1 LLYSM
6 DARAVGCCTAC
17 QGPLS
22 GPLSQSVIQYS
33 MRGPALRPYRTRADS
48 LATCHTSHTPNRHS
62 ARSTLHCSC
71 NHSTQDIKH
80 IDPCTT
86 QALKLSRLGP
96 TPDVDDTT
104 VRQHDCTTAR
114 PAQPHR
120 NTVAQRRRDHVGLS
134 VSTHAHVSEG
144 QRRRE
149 VTTSS
154 LTHSINADGKR
165 RPPGPTPPQ
174 SINQSINLQGQR
186 RRKETT
192 SRANASYKCA
202 APPDGKM

>member
-1 LLYSM
+1 
-6 DARAVGCCTAC
+6 
-17 QGPLS
+17 
-22 GPLSQSVIQYS
+22 

-71 NHSTQDIKH
+71 NHSTQNIKH

-120 NTVAQRRRDHVGLS
+120 NTVAQRRRDHAGLS

-149 VTTSS
+149 ETTSS
-154 LTHSINADGKR
+154 LNQSTPTGRDDLFTHSIN
-165 RPPGPTPPQ
+165 
-174 SINQSINLQGQR
+174 QR
-186 RRKETT
+186 RREETT
-192 SRANASYKCA
+192 SRANASSTNQSFNQPPGSTPTKRDDLQGQRLLQVRGA
-202 APPDGKM
+202 ARREDVTSASQIEIKQSRH